1 MYEGFSDRARRVVTA
16 AQEEARQLGHDH
28 VGTEHLLLAV
38 LVDGSTAAARVLV
51 AAGATADGARRKV
64 MEAVPANGSGAELD
78 HLPLTARAQRAL
90 DRAARFARQR
100 HDPEVSTGHVL
111 LGILDVE
118 GTAGQVLRGLGV
130 DVPALPAALEA
141 TARSRGAPTAV
152 ATVATP
158 TPPAVEEPA
167 AAPAPCCSGCGAEL
181 AGALAYRTIAAS
193 GAEGQRRVTVI
204 YCGSCGSVVGS
215 TG

>member
-1 MYEGFSDRARRVVTA
+1 MLEGFSERARRVVTTA
-16 AQEEARQLGHDH
+16 EQEARRLGHGH
-28 VGTEHLLLAV
+28 IGTEHLLLGV

-64 MEAVPANGSGAELD
+64 MEAVPADRDNPVGD
-78 HLPLTARAQRAL
+78 DLPLTARAQRAL
-90 DRAARFARQR
+90 DRAGRFSRQR

-141 TARSRGAPTAV
+141 TARSRGATPAATTPAV
-152 ATVATP
+152 ATVAAPSP
-158 TPPAVEEPA
+158 TPVEEPA
-167 AAPAPCCSGCGAEL
+167 AEPAPCCS
-181 AGALAYRTIAAS
+181 
-193 GAEGQRRVTVI
+193 
-204 YCGSCGSVVGS
+204 
-215 TG
+215 